1 MYIRVHVAHEHMRIH
16 STHVSACMALGVPGT
31 QLSYRPVQGSA
42 HFTST
47 LDVDKKLLPDMTTGA
62 ADALYRQAANLEAE
76 VLKDIVI

>member
-1 MYIRVHVAHEHMRIH
+1 MYVRVHVAHERAYAVPTCTCLHG
-16 STHVSACMALGVPGT
+16 LGRSWGT